1 MTDANA
7 PAMDLG
13 ALRAAIA
20 ENDGRPEGPARN
32 ARAEALVV
40 AAERLGVPLAVIEA
54 LGHQLQVYCYSSEK
68 DKMFVPFA
76 RLLRMWDEG
85 PQDFDEYET
94 HSLHWAFKW
103 MSAGMLDQP
112 HIPLASI
119 EKWLAEMEHRYR
131 VAGFSERAVRS
142 SEHSVALHIGDL
154 ERAERAHR
162 AWRAADRDRMSD
174 CHACELHDQAWFEAH
189 QRHDEQ
195 ALELWRPVLE
205 GEYTCA
211 HEPHASLA
219 SSLLPLVRVG
229 RLDEARA
236 HHLRGLRLVREMESM
251 RGAYAQ
257 HVEFCALTGNEA
269 RALELLAD
277 RPAYFTD
284 DGQPRSR
291 MNYLAVTVLLT
302 ERLIGLGLGEQAVP
316 GPAGRSWTARE
327 LAVHARGEAVAIG
340 ARFDERNG
348 SGHVGAELRARMAQ
362 RPLVARLPLGVRA
375 PRLPRVPVRQ
385 AVRPPADGPAGGGLD
400 ALLAEARRLTEARH
414 PGAGAAW
421 TAALG
426 AADAAGVP
434 LTVRDRAEI
443 ADHEA
448 MAGADAALFERAAGL
463 YEEAGDPDEA
473 VEARARG
480 AYVRAMRDGGTWA
493 GALSALTEPTGRA
506 VARYE
511 ESGEGAR
518 HAASMLLYQARVLML
533 ALYEAPAEQ
542 PERTESVEPTEGV
555 VPGAVVPEGGDG
567 TGSEVSRTAEAAV
580 LRLLALTEGHPDD
593 PRLLSRR
600 AAAHAMLAE
609 LAAFGGDTEGSV
621 AGFTRAW
628 QGYVAAGTPWFA
640 AEPASRLATLARH
653 LEDLDTATRAARA
666 ALEHGGAFLSPSH
679 HAQLHSQLADSLARQ
694 GEVVEA
700 SAHALEA
707 AHWADEADEG
717 PVMGAWARHQLGGLL
732 VQRERY
738 AEAAEVLE
746 AALPD
751 LAQESHGDG
760 TLVQTRWWLG
770 DCLRELGD
778 HRGAAEQWLVAAD
791 LARAWPEQRDHAML
805 AHMAAESL
813 GHAGLPAEADQAYE
827 RAGELWRELGNPYG
841 FVRSLRA
848 RAWLM
853 VEQDAGHLAEAGAT
867 EARELMEA
875 AVLECVAALSAAD
888 RSTAAR
894 GDEGDEGA
902 GVGARERLVSELAQ
916 TRRQFAELLLR
927 GHDGGAEQDPAVRT
941 VFEEALGHME
951 LAADAYTSLGPAAR
965 DGAMSAT
972 VAAGWLL
979 GRLGRRAEA
988 EGRARAVL
996 ASSEGSSDD
1005 GAGGRAAAA
1014 VAAEE
1019 LLAHLAQGAG
1029 RP

>member
-1 MTDANA
+1 MTDANG

-68 DKMFVPFA
+68 DRMFVPFA

-142 SEHSVALHIGDL
+142 SEHSVALHTGDL

-302 ERLIGLGLGEQAVP
+302 ERLIGLGLGERAVP

-327 LAVHARGEAVAIG
+327 LAVHARGQAVAIG

-362 RPLVARLPLGVRA
+362 RPLVERLPLGVRV
-375 PRLPRVPVRQ
+375 PRLPRVPARQ
-385 AVRPPADGPAGGGLD
+385 AVRPPADGPVGGGLD

-434 LTVRDRAEI
+434 LTVRDRAEV

-480 AYVRAMRDGGTWA
+480 AYVRAMRDGATWA
-493 GALSALTEPTGRA
+493 GALSALAEPTGRA

-518 HAASMLLYQARVLML
+518 HAASMLLYHARVLML
-533 ALYEAPAEQ
+533 ALYEAPAER
-542 PERTESVEPTEGV
+542 PERTEPVASVEGV
-555 VPGAVVPEGGDG
+555 APEEGDG
-567 TGSEVSRTAEAAV
+567 TGSDVSRTAEATV
-580 LRLLALTEGHPDD
+580 LRLLALTERHPDD
-593 PRLLSRR
+593 TRLLSRR

-609 LAAFGGDTEGSV
+609 LAALGGDTEGSM

-717 PVMGAWARHQLGGLL
+717 PAMGAWARHQLGGLL

-751 LAQESHGDG
+751 LAEEAHGDG

-770 DCLRELGD
+770 DCLRELGN
-778 HRGAAEQWLVAAD
+778 HRGAAEHWLVAAD

-853 VEQDAGHLAEAGAT
+853 AEEDAGHLAEAGTA
-867 EARELMEA
+867 EARELMES

-888 RSTAAR
+888 RAATQ

-927 GHDGGAEQDPAVRT
+927 GHDGGTDEDPAVRA
-941 VFEEALGHME
+941 VFEEALGHMD

-996 ASSEGSSDD
+996 ASSGGSPDD
-1005 GAGGRAAAA
+1005 GAGGRAAA

-1019 LLAHLAQGAG
+1019 LLAHLAQGVG